1 MSTEYSKP
9 IVCLLQSGEQAT
21 PSAANRRRGN
31 FGSEPPKH
39 RLAPARYNIPYAAH
53 GFRYQG
59 LSRHPRERIEA
70 AVVAGGRNAM
80 GPYEVWLTVDPI
92 EELAGMKRLVGNNP
106 SRIHRHRRGP
116 RCHRQ
121 PSPSRRRLPVS
132 CGMRSRSEN
141 VPEATGLRQKL
152 GWAGGHCW

>member
-53 GFRYQG
+53 GPLF
-59 LSRHPRERIEA
+59 PAPA
-70 AVVAGGRNAM
+70 ASG
-80 GPYEVWLTVDPI
+80 
-92 EELAGMKRLVGNNP
+92 
-106 SRIHRHRRGP
+106 
-116 RCHRQ
+116 
-121 PSPSRRRLPVS
+121 SRRPWS
-132 CGMRSRSEN
+132 PAAG
-141 VPEATGLRQKL
+141 TRQVRMKH
-152 GWAGGHCW
+152 G